1 MAAEPTSAWRLAMIS
16 LSILGFALG
25 TVVQLAALFAS
36 SKFAFT
42 NGAASAGMAETG
54 SARIARSDAA
64 TGEPAWANLMRGM

>member
-1 MAAEPTSAWRLAMIS
+1 MIS

-25 TVVQLAALFAS
+25 TVAQLAALVAS
-36 SKFAFT
+36 AKFAF
-42 NGAASAGMAETG
+42 NGGTSAGMAEIG